1 MEDNGAD
8 PEERRRRMA
17 DPKPGALFEPD
28 DSRAQG
34 ENQYGH
40 TTPAS
45 RAVDG
50 ARRGREEQ
58 KDESGSES
66 KD

>member
-1 MEDNGAD
+1 
-8 PEERRRRMA
+8 MA